1 MHHSSIV
8 NQSNFDWIC
17 GSCVLEKAITKGL
30 KDLLKIDSADQTQ
43 QSPKSSWQIGK
54 KSQGFISPI
63 EKFVVLKLSPI
74 KSPNVGSLLSRVLS
88 NALVQHAEYGVIS
101 ISTKDFNSL
110 LKDVNSKT
118 STILANVLKR
128 LFGEGQKP
136 SSIAEIVDD
145 AKNAKNQSKK
155 LAKLP
160 KGAQNGS
167 SIQKKCITRRT

>member
-1 MHHSSIV
+1 
-8 NQSNFDWIC
+8 
-17 GSCVLEKAITKGL
+17 
-30 KDLLKIDSADQTQ
+30 
-43 QSPKSSWQIGK
+43 
-54 KSQGFISPI
+54 
-63 EKFVVLKLSPI
+63 VLKLSPI